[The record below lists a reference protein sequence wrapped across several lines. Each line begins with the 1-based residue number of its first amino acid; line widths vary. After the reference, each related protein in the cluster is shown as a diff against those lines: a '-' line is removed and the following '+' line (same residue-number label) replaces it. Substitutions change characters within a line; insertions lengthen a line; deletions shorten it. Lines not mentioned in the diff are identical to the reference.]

1 MEVLMMKSLWNWLR
15 VFFAARDFDKIKVK
29 GVVTVRV
36 LDRNGRLLYEET
48 GENLIVNQGK
58 QYLLANILNETT
70 RYNGAYIAIS
80 SSSSQPSA
88 DETTVPNLISAK
100 TATKTKQ
107 INNTPYYAQW
117 SATWGTDEAN
127 GNTISSV
134 AICEASNGSGE
145 WSRYVL
151 SNPINKT
158 SDIAVQIDYRYQ
170 L

>member
-1 MEVLMMKSLWNWLR
+1 MKSLWNWLR
-15 VFFAARDFDKIKVK
+15 VFFAARDGDKIKIK

-36 LDRNGRLLYEET
+36 YDRSGRLVHEET
-48 GENLIVNQGK
+48 GENLITNQGK

-70 RYNGAYIAIS
+70 RYNGAYLAIS
-80 SSSSQPSA
+80 SSSTNPTET
-88 DETTVPNLISAK
+88 ETTVPNLISAK

-107 INNTPYYAQW
+107 ISTTPYYGQW
-117 SATWGTDEAN
+117 SAIWDTTEAN
-127 GNTISSV
+127 GTTIASV
-134 AICEASNGSGE
+134 AICENSNGSGE

-158 SDIAVQIDYRYQ
+158 SDIAVQIDYRLQ

>member
-1 MEVLMMKSLWNWLR
+1 MKILLRWLR
-15 VFFAARDFDKIKVK
+15 VFFAARDWDKIPVK

-36 LDRNGRLLYEET
+36 FDKNGKLIYEET

-70 RYNGAYIAIS
+70 RYNGAYLAIS
-80 SSSSQPSA
+80 SSSTQPSEN
-88 DETTVPNLISAK
+88 ETTVPNLISAK

-107 INNTPYYAQW
+107 ISNTPYYGQW
-117 SATWGTDEAN
+117 SAIWDTNEAN

-134 AICEASNGSGE
+134 AICEASNGTGE
-145 WSRYVL
+145 WCRYVL
-151 SNPINKT
+151 SNSINKT
-158 SDIAVQIDYRYQ
+158 SDIAVQIDYRLQ

>member
-1 MEVLMMKSLWNWLR
+1 MKSLWNWLR
-15 VFFAARDFDKIKVK
+15 VFFAARDFDKITVK
-29 GVVTVRV
+29 GIVTVRV
-36 LDRNGRLLYEET
+36 YDRSGKLLYEET

-58 QYLLANILNETT
+58 QYLLANILNETI
-70 RYNGAYIAIS
+70 RYNGAYLAIS

-107 INNTPYYAQW
+107 ISNTPYYAQW

-127 GNTISSV
+127 GTTIASV
-134 AICEASNGSGE
+134 AICESSNGSGE

-151 SNPINKT
+151 TNSINKT